1 MTTQSIDEAI
11 RNTPTGREAFI
22 PTRYP
27 YTYACDYLRS
37 NPQIIPVEVFEDP
50 GLWTAQNSSLMSR
63 ADASRVRQ
71 RWAEL
76 TGMSDDTAA
85 ILLAG
90 AYLTAAGIEVPNAV
104 LAEALEVNANRLTSR
119 GAA

>member
-1 MTTQSIDEAI
+1 MTTQPISEAI
-11 RNTPTGREAFI
+11 RTYQPPTRETFS

-27 YTYACDYLRS
+27 YTYACDYLRG
-37 NPQIIPVEVFEDP
+37 NPHIIPVEVFEDP

-76 TGMSDDTAA
+76 TGISDEEAA

-90 AYLTAAGIEVPNAV
+90 AYLTAAGIEMSNAV
-104 LAEALEVNANRLTSR
+104 LGEALEANAQRRNSR
-119 GAA
+119 